1 MIFPFPAKEQPK
13 DESKPPP
20 PKVKGIS
27 RFSVSHQYNLCML
40 VTYVPILSVLFD
52 LCNLYF
58 SFRHSSW
65 FIFPDL
71 FFQYFEN
78 MADNIF
84 SRFPVQLALLQRGNN
99 RRGWKEKNNP
109 SAKVRI
115 VMITI
120 FTMMITTSIMNFQ
133 RKAISSLHHR
143 LRTPP
148 LLCPPHHF
156 ITRTGSFT

>member
-1 MIFPFPAKEQPK
+1 MIFPFQPK
-13 DESKPPP
+13 SNQKMRASLFRQKL
-20 PKVKGIS
+20 KVFPDF
-27 RFSVSHQYNLCML
+27 FSQKCNLCML
-40 VTYVPILSVLFD
+40 VMYTSSCNILGPVD

-120 FTMMITTSIMNFQ
+120 FTMMIRDAVIYVLAEFV
-133 RKAISSLHHR
+133 R
-143 LRTPP
+143 
-148 LLCPPHHF
+148 
-156 ITRTGSFT
+156 

>member
-1 MIFPFPAKEQPK
+1 MISIFLGLCCLYKCINDLPFPAKEQPK
-13 DESKPPP
+13 DESKPLP

-27 RFSVSHQYNLCML
+27 RFFVSHQCKLCML
-40 VTYVPILSVLFD
+40 VTYVAIFSVLFD

-78 MADNIF
+78 MADKIF
-84 SRFPVQLALLQRGNN
+84 SRFPVQLALVQRGNN

-120 FTMMITTSIMNFQ
+120 FTMMITTSIL
-133 RKAISSLHHR
+133 ISNAKR
-143 LRTPP
+143 FRV
-148 LLCPPHHF
+148 
-156 ITRTGSFT
+156 FTIA